1 MRIIIIWIVHL
12 NGTKNKKVS
21 EIGLVC
27 IYTLPAT
34 HGRRTIVITC
44 MFRGICCISIRS
56 FLIIWIWSWNLFTY
70 FIASLRH
77 YSWRSSFRFMLLL
90 NMNVSFALV
99 TILHIILIG
108 SAHNPT
114 IVFYF
119 GTLMNYTVICV
130 LINVVARM

>member
-1 MRIIIIWIVHL
+1 LRIIIIWIVHL

-44 MFRGICCISIRS
+44 MFGGISRISIRS
-56 FLIIWIWSWNLFTY
+56 FLIIWIWCWNLFTY

-77 YSWRSSFRFMLLL
+77 YCRRSSFRFMLLL

-99 TILHIILIG
+99 TVLHIILIA
-108 SAHNPT
+108 SAHNSA

-119 GTLMNYTVICV
+119 GRLMNYTVICV